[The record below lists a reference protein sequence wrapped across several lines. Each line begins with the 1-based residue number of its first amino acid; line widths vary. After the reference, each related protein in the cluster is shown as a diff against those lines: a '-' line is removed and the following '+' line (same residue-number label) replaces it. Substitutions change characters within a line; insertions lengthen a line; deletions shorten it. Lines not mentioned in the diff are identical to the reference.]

1 MSERPQDPSTSSF
14 EDRYKVVGFLGQ
26 GGTGLVYKALQRTT
40 GQMVAIKTLRFDGN
54 DAEGAE
60 RLLRSLER
68 EMTLIGYLDSPHIVR
83 LYDSGVTPNG
93 FPFIALEYVSGIT
106 LRELVKK
113 GPLAP
118 ELALRMMRQV
128 LEALAEAHEH
138 TIVHRDLKPEN
149 IMISI
154 RASRLHTR
162 VLDFGISALVE
173 ESLAGGTV
181 GTPCYMPPEHIEGSA
196 SVTPAGDVYAAG
208 LILFEALTGQK
219 AFDGESAEV
228 VLAHQLATPLLL
240 PEAFVG
246 TPIGAILERA
256 TAKRFYERYEDASE
270 MLADLDTIDPS
281 SLPLFDGALD
291 IETIAAIESNV
302 IEAAKLEQEAVDSF
316 DHSQEFFLPNLRLKL
331 AETTTSG
338 MGSPLISPPR
348 TRWLLAVAI
357 GLGVA
362 TICLTIVVIFLVS
375 LTDDDNAQ
383 AAVEKT
389 VAEKPVATV
398 VEAPKAKVEP
408 VQEVVAEEPKPVVE
422 NNPLSDDEL
431 KVDELLGLARQAHRE
446 GRVEEAISYYEEA
459 VVLAPENRAAREE
472 LGWVYL
478 KLERFKDAV
487 DVFVESL
494 KENIDSENLL
504 LGLALAQLGA
514 AEHDDARDSF
524 RRYLEL
530 FPDSERKD
538 EINKHLEAIEEVAP
552 EKDRRKRD
560 RHKRK
565 LQQKKVKRIEV
576 FK

>member
-1 MSERPQDPSTSSF
+1 MSETTQDLSTSSF
-14 EDRYKVVGFLGQ
+14 EDRYKIVGFLGQ

-40 GQMVAIKTLRFDGN
+40 GQMVAIKTLRFDEN

-68 EMTLIGYLDSPHIVR
+68 EMALIGYLDSPHIVR

-93 FPFIALEYVSGIT
+93 FPFIALEYVSGVT

-118 ELALRMMRQV
+118 ELAMRMMLQV

-149 IMISI
+149 IMVSI

-173 ESLAGGTV
+173 ENLAGGTV
-181 GTPCYMPPEHIEGSA
+181 GTPCYMPPEHIEGTASA
-196 SVTPAGDVYAAG
+196 TPAGDVYAAG
-208 LILFEALTGQK
+208 LLLFEALTGKK

-228 VLAHQLATPLLL
+228 ILAHQLASPLDL

-246 TPIGAILERA
+246 TPIGDVLERA
-256 TAKRFYERYEDASE
+256 TAKRYYERYEDASE
-270 MLADLDTIDPS
+270 MLADLDKIDPS
-281 SLPLFDGALD
+281 TLPAFEGALD
-291 IETIAAIESNV
+291 IEAIAAIEAN
-302 IEAAKLEQEAVDSF
+302 ITEAVRAEQEGDES
-316 DHSQEFFLPNLRLKL
+316 HSMEFFQTNARFMLN
-331 AETTTSG
+331 ETMTG
-338 MGSPLISPPR
+338 GAGSPLIPTSR
-348 TRWLLAVAI
+348 TRWLLAAAI
-357 GLGVA
+357 GLAVA
-362 TICLTIVVIFLVS
+362 VIGLTIAVVILLSVS
-375 LTDDDNAQ
+375 DEDNVQ
-383 AAVEKT
+383 AAVEEQPKEAEP
-389 VAEKPVATV
+389 VEKPVVKAPEPIVEPKEDV
-398 VEAPKAKVEP
+398 VEAPPPIES
-408 VQEVVAEEPKPVVE
+408 
-422 NNPLSDDEL
+422 NPLSDEEL
-431 KVDELLGLARQAHRE
+431 RVDELLSMARKAHRE
-446 GRVEEAISYYEEA
+446 GRTEEAISFYEEA
-459 VVLAPENRAAREE
+459 VELAPENRAAREE

-487 DVFVESL
+487 DVFVESM
-494 KENIDSENLL
+494 KDNIDSEKLV

-514 AEHDDARDSF
+514 QEHDEARDTF
-524 RRYLEL
+524 RQYLEL

-538 EINKHLEAIEEVAP
+538 EIAKHLEVIEEIAP
-552 EKDRRKRD
+552 EKDRKRRE

-565 LQQKKVKRIEV
+565 QQQKKVKRIEV

>member
-1 MSERPQDPSTSSF
+1 
-14 EDRYKVVGFLGQ
+14 
-26 GGTGLVYKALQRTT
+26 
-40 GQMVAIKTLRFDGN
+40 
-54 DAEGAE
+54 
-60 RLLRSLER
+60 
-68 EMTLIGYLDSPHIVR
+68 
-83 LYDSGVTPNG
+83 
-93 FPFIALEYVSGIT
+93 
-106 LRELVKK
+106 
-113 GPLAP
+113 
-118 ELALRMMRQV
+118 
-128 LEALAEAHEH
+128 
-138 TIVHRDLKPEN
+138 
-149 IMISI
+149 
-154 RASRLHTR
+154 
-162 VLDFGISALVE
+162 
-173 ESLAGGTV
+173 
-181 GTPCYMPPEHIEGSA
+181 MPPEHIEGSA